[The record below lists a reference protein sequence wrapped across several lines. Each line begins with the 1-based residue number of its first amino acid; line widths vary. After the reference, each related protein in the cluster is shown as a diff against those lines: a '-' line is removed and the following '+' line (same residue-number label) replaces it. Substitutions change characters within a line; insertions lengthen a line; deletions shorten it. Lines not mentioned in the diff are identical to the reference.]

1 MNTVYFLLTFDG
13 TTPSRASHSFSFG
26 DLCSNVTGSSLSSF
40 YRLYRF
46 NGPPYY
52 IFLYLRLYSF
62 VSTDRPQHKAN
73 SLVRNETVVLG
84 RDATF
89 YCRTEAFPV
98 KIGYSWFKGDNQIYN
113 SQDYAIDNF
122 RNGESRLTVK
132 QVKKSSAGRYSCYGR
147 NDVGN
152 GLKKSVFLTVHCE
165 LCVMLLYMA
174 CLAIFDVYF
183 KLEVLQAYVSCL
195 FIAILMLFY
204 FCSAS

>member
-1 MNTVYFLLTFDG
+1 MTW
-13 TTPSRASHSFSFG
+13 SS
-26 DLCSNVTGSSLSSF
+26 SNSSN
-40 YRLYRF
+40 RLYRF

-52 IFLYLRLYSF
+52 TFLYLRLYSF

-165 LCVMLLYMA
+165 SCVMLLYMT

-183 KLEVLQAYVSCL
+183 KLVVLQAYVSSSFYCNLNVVLLVLRNFRWWNL
-195 FIAILMLFY
+195 FVLNKIYGRFV
-204 FCSAS
+204 SAVCHL

>member
-1 MNTVYFLLTFDG
+1 M
-13 TTPSRASHSFSFG
+13 
-26 DLCSNVTGSSLSSF
+26 TGSSLSSF
-40 YRLYRF
+40 YRLHRF

-52 IFLYLRLYSF
+52 IFLYLTLYSF

-165 LCVMLLYMA
+165 LCVMLL
-174 CLAIFDVYF
+174 
-183 KLEVLQAYVSCL
+183 
-195 FIAILMLFY
+195 
-204 FCSAS
+204 